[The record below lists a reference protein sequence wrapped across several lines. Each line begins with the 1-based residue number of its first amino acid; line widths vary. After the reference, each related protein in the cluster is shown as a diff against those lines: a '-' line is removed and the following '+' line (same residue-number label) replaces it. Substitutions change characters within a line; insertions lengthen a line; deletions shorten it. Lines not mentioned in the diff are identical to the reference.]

1 MVGRGREM
9 EERRGEKLAFRLVSH
24 DMTSYQRGGDG
35 LVDYEMSLYR
45 SLLRWMKPEMASF
58 WALPV

>member
-1 MVGRGREM
+1 M

-58 WALPV
+58 WALAM